1 MKLSEIAK
9 AVAAVSSNHAILIYG
24 PPKSGKTRLAG
35 QSAKIPEIKN
45 VYFFSLENGHETL
58 IHECG
63 LTEEEMDKVT
73 VYKIQDTT
81 DEPIAVETMLKAMSS
96 RNDIKICDTHGRVD
110 CAICT
115 KAKRS
120 FTPFNLSKCTHSDIV
135 IIDTGTKLGDS
146 ALAGTMIGRDSMAK
160 PGWDEFGIQGKWLT
174 DILSVVEQAVFTNFI
189 VTCHALF
196 EKDDDGTE
204 KVFPLMGTRPFSLRV
219 AGKFGT
225 VVYLD
230 KKLNKHVG
238 GSSSTYRGNVL
249 TGSRVGAKLEAAK
262 EINIRSILVD
272 TGIIRPGQIEEVS
285 VKDPINPDKKEEVVS
300 QEQVVMQD
308 PKGDAKPMGL
318 AAMIAKKKAEALAR
332 KEAEKV

>member
-1 MKLSEIAK
+1 MKLSELAK
-9 AVAAVSSNHAILIYG
+9 AISAVSANHAILIYG
-24 PPKSGKTRLAG
+24 PPKTGKTRLAG
-35 QSAKIPEIKN
+35 QTAKIPEINN
-45 VYFFSLENGHETL
+45 VYFFSLENGHEVL

-63 LTEEEMDKVT
+63 LTEAEMDKVT
-73 VYKIQDTT
+73 LFKIQDTT
-81 DEPIAVETMLKAMSS
+81 DEPIAIETMLKAMSS
-96 RNDIKICDTHGRVD
+96 RTDIKICDKHGRVD

-115 KAKRS
+115 KAKAP
-120 FTPFNLSKCTHSDIV
+120 FTPFCLAKCTHNDIV
-135 IIDTGTKLGDS
+135 IIDTGSKLGDS
-146 ALAGTMIGRDSMAK
+146 ALAATMMGRDSMAK

-196 EKDDDGTE
+196 EKDDDGIE
-204 KVFPLMGTRPFSLRV
+204 KVFPLMGSRPFSLRV

-262 EINIRSILVD
+262 EINIRAILVD
-272 TGIIRPGQIEEVS
+272 TGIIRPSTGDS
-285 VKDPINPDKKEEVVS
+285 VIPDTKEVVT
-300 QEQVVMQD
+300 EVEAPVVIAD
-308 PKGDAKPMGL
+308 PKANAAPTGL
-318 AAMIAKKKAEALAR
+318 AAMIAKRKLESQAKKENAGT
-332 KEAEKV
+332 